1 MDYFD
6 RKIIIIRN
14 PLDSGISFFNGHILT
29 EKYRQKGIEI
39 PKNVYLDNASIKAF
53 EILNFKE
60 IFLQKIMRKWMN
72 FYNEI
77 LDNCSKNCLLVEYEN
92 IKSNTIYEMTKIL
105 KFLGLSMTKNIQNCL
120 MKNLD
125 GHFKRKKIKKG
136 EIKKLFSKE
145 QLDDFENIYSH
156 YKKKLKEICT
166 TIEVDEFENSF
177 NKTECNE

>member
-1 MDYFD
+1 M
-6 RKIIIIRN
+6 
-14 PLDSGISFFNGHILT
+14 NGHIQT
-29 EKYRQKGIEI
+29 EKCRQKGIRI
-39 PKNVYLDNASIKAF
+39 SMNVYLDNASIKEF
-53 EILNFKE
+53 EILNFRV
-60 IFLQKIMRKWMN
+60 IFRHKILREWMN

-77 LDNCSKNCLLVEYEN
+77 LSNCSKNCLLVEYEN

-125 GHFKRKKIKKG
+125 GHFKRKKLEKE

-166 TIEVDEFENSF
+166 TIEVDEFENSCPSPAG
-177 NKTECNE
+177 EGQ